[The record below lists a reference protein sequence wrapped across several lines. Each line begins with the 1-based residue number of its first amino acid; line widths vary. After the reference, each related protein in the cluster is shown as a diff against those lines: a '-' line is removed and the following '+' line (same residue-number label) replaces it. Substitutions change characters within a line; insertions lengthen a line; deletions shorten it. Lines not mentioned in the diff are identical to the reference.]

1 MGATPEHLK
10 ESTFKKSLGWFR
22 NARALIKLPKDSE
35 LLERKEQ
42 GQEKMFC
49 DGKKAQVEK
58 QVRNHRHENGH
69 KTTIH
74 QFEIENEDEDE
85 DETKLRIWIERNISS
100 QQWRDAKNYPQ
111 GQDLESERSTCSIK
125 LMNNESGAI
134 PPLSVM
140 EYARIDDTQKAPQS
154 NQKAIQRLHSSTNKS
169 ERSNVSR
176 RIFLT
181 DLPNELLDD
190 ILQRVRSSSSF
201 QRFRSY
207 LMVCKRLYIV
217 GLPVLYREIF
227 YSSITYY
234 SRYSRL
240 PQNHVNS
247 SISNRKDSWDK
258 DPKARPAKD
267 KPVIPSPLQ
276 PFSNFAKYIKSFT
289 LAFDW
294 EEWLNLH
301 FVETATDGI
310 EFFSSIS
317 HLLSSLQNL
326 EFFSL
331 IATPVFS
338 SGSIPAAPAILIKS
352 SISTVIQS
360 IPVSVTVLNVDITA
374 IDSRQPD
381 EAIPI
386 PPASNEHPCENSIC
400 MQLKDMTSRL
410 KFLQVRV
417 GHNCPLLHDL
427 ADEKIAQCPRRGRR
441 GINSM
446 HAASS
451 EFVRDLC
458 PSTDNKY
465 DFYSWPNYCKDRASL
480 QWWACDEGCGKLL
493 SLTENTHTQY

>member
-1 MGATPEHLK
+1 MGVKPEHLK
-10 ESTFKKSLGWFR
+10 ERTFKKSVGWFR
-22 NARALIKLPKDSE
+22 NAHALIKLPKDSE
-35 LLERKEQ
+35 LLRRKEQ

-49 DGKKAQVEK
+49 DGKMAQAEK
-58 QVRNHRHENGH
+58 QVRNHGHENGH
-69 KTTIH
+69 KATIH
-74 QFEIENEDEDE
+74 QFEIEDEDEDE

-100 QQWRDAKNYPQ
+100 QQRRDAKKSPQ
-111 GQDLESERSTCSIK
+111 GQCLESERLTSSIK
-125 LMNNESGAI
+125 LMNNESGVI

-154 NQKAIQRLHSSTNKS
+154 NQKAIQRLRSSTNKS

-190 ILQRVRSSSSF
+190 ILQHVRSSSSF

-227 YSSITYY
+227 YSSTTYY

-240 PQNHVNS
+240 PQNHVNI
-247 SISNRKDSWDK
+247 SIFNRKDSWDK
-258 DPKARPAKD
+258 NLKARPAKD
-267 KPVIPSPLQ
+267 NNPVMPSPLQ
-276 PFSNFAKYIKSFT
+276 PLQPLQSFSNFAKYIKSFT

-294 EEWLNLH
+294 EEWLDLH
-301 FVETATDGI
+301 FVETATEGI

-317 HLLSSLQNL
+317 RLLSSLQNL
-326 EFFSL
+326 ESFSL

-338 SGSIPAAPAILIKS
+338 SGSIPTTPAILIKS

-360 IPVSVTVLNVDITA
+360 IPVSVMVLNVDITA

-381 EAIPI
+381 EAVPI

-400 MQLKDMTSRL
+400 TQLKDMTSRL

-417 GHNCPLLHDL
+417 GHNCTLLHDL
-427 ADEKIAQCPRRGRR
+427 ADEKIAQCPRRSRR

-465 DFYSWPNYCKDRASL
+465 DFDSWPDYCKDRASL
-480 QWWACDEGCGKLL
+480 QWWACDKGCGK
-493 SLTENTHTQY
+493 Y

>member
-1 MGATPEHLK
+1 MGAKPEHLK
-10 ESTFKKSLGWFR
+10 ESTFKKSVGWFR

-35 LLERKEQ
+35 LLKRKEQ
-42 GQEKMFC
+42 GQENMFR
-49 DGKKAQVEK
+49 DGKMA
-58 QVRNHRHENGH
+58 QVRNHRHENDH
-69 KTTIH
+69 KATIH
-74 QFEIENEDEDE
+74 QFEIEDEDEDE
-85 DETKLRIWIERNISS
+85 DETRLRIWIERNISS
-100 QQWRDAKNYPQ
+100 QQWRDAKKYPQ
-111 GQDLESERSTCSIK
+111 GQGFESERLTSSIK
-125 LMNNESGAI
+125 LMNNESGTI

-140 EYARIDDTQKAPQS
+140 EYARIDNIQKAPQS
-154 NQKAIQRLHSSTNKS
+154 NHKAIQHLCSSTNKS
-169 ERSNVSR
+169 ERSDVSR
-176 RIFLT
+176 RICLT

-227 YSSITYY
+227 YSSTTYY

-247 SISNRKDSWDK
+247 WDK
-258 DPKARPAKD
+258 DLKARPAKD
-267 KPVIPSPLQ
+267 NPVMPSPLQPLQPLQ

-294 EEWLNLH
+294 EEWLDLH
-301 FVETATDGI
+301 FVETATEGV

-338 SGSIPAAPAILIKS
+338 SGSIPAAPTVLIKS
-352 SISTVIQS
+352 CISTVIQS
-360 IPVSVTVLNVDITA
+360 TPVSVTVLNVDITA
-374 IDSRQPD
+374 IDSHQPD
-381 EAIPI
+381 EVVPI
-386 PPASNEHPCENSIC
+386 PPDSTEHPCENSIC
-400 MQLKDMTSRL
+400 TQLKDMTSRL
-410 KFLQVRV
+410 KFLQARV
-417 GHNCPLLHDL
+417 GHNCMLLHDL
-427 ADEKIAQCPRRGRR
+427 ADEKIVHCPRRGRR

-451 EFVRDLC
+451 EFVRDFC

-465 DFYSWPNYCKDRASL
+465 DFYSWPDYRKDRASL
-480 QWWACDEGCGKLL
+480 QWWACDEGCRKLV
-493 SLTENTHTQY
+493 SFTENTRTQY